1 MNSVWNSCRRRP
13 RSKDKRKPRNRLLSI
28 WLLVRCLLSSMK
40 LWWSMMRRKSA
51 VTTEETVC
59 KCSPIS
65 SKSRIT
71 LSTSIRDQEKCQ
83 ACSIRCKRT
92 QNRIKLR
99 QMLRNWKIASSSKSS
114 PNLHPPPRTER
125 KLFSRMMRPWLYS
138 LTSSPTRWPR
148 TQSLAIEQPDI
159 MNRLVET
166 NY

>member
-13 RSKDKRKPRNRLLSI
+13 RSKDKRKPRDRLPSI
-28 WLLVRCLLSSMK
+28 WLLARCLQSSMK
-40 LWWSMMRRKSA
+40 VWWSKMRRRSA
-51 VTTEETVC
+51 QTAEETVC

-71 LSTSIRDQEKCQ
+71 LSTFIRDPEKCQ

-92 QNRIKLR
+92 QNRKKLS
-99 QMLRNWKIASSSKSS
+99 QMPRKWKIASSSRSS
-114 PNLHPPPRTER
+114 PRLHPPPRTER

-148 TQSLAIEQPDI
+148 TQSLASELPDI